1 MNTKQIMNIHKSEI
15 LNKICYT
22 ELVYG
27 RINKKLNTTFSKS
40 EIERLI
46 FDLIDGVEEDTIQ
59 KVGKNY
65 YIENQIHKVK
75 ITVNSNTFRIITVN
89 KI

>member
-1 MNTKQIMNIHKSEI
+1 MNINKSEI

-27 RINKKLNTTFSKS
+27 RINKKLNATFSKS
-40 EIERLI
+40 EIEQLI
-46 FDLIDGVEEDTIQ
+46 FDLIDGVEEDRIQ
-59 KVGKNY
+59 KIGKNY
-65 YIENQIHKVK
+65 YIENQIHNVK

>member
-1 MNTKQIMNIHKSEI
+1 MNINKSEI